1 VPCVYLICEVGLV
14 QVAIL
19 ADCDK
24 SLCEAAFQY
33 GRNLGIAFQLIDD
46 MLDFVST
53 SEVLGKPAAADIK
66 LGLAT
71 APVLFASEMYPEL
84 EVMIMRQFTQ
94 KDDVDLALQL
104 VKSSDGIHKTRALA
118 QQYAAAAVNNLRNLP
133 ESSARNALEGIVE
146 AVLTRTS

>member
-1 VPCVYLICEVGLV
+1 
-14 QVAIL
+14 
-19 ADCDK
+19 
-24 SLCEAAFQY
+24 
-33 GRNLGIAFQLIDD
+33 

>member
-71 APVLFASEMYPEL
+71 APVLFASEMVLKLPHKYSFIDITFDVLQYPEL

-104 VKSSDGIHKTRALA
+104 VKS
-118 QQYAAAAVNNLRNLP
+118 
-133 ESSARNALEGIVE
+133 VE
-146 AVLTRTS
+146 ISFK